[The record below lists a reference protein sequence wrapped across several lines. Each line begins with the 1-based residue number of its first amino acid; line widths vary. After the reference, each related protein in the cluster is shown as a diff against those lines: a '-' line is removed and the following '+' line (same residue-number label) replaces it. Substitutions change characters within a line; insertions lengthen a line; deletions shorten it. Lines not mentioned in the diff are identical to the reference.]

1 MSTVSCSRKGIGMWS
16 DKRPPP
22 PLPIYFLL
30 IFAVACGHDIVLPPN
45 GKIGSVHSPYFLSEY
60 YEPDVACLWNVKASK
75 GQRLKIKFDAI
86 NLSDN
91 SGSCTYDY
99 VMINSVRFCRAAP
112 KGGFYIT
119 VDRDAKIIFRSAP
132 GNAVKHGGFNFSIE
146 AIGIHIH

>member
-1 MSTVSCSRKGIGMWS
+1 MLS
-16 DKRPPP
+16 DKRPPT
-22 PLPIYFLL
+22 PLPIYFFL
-30 IFAVACGHDIVLPPN
+30 IFAAACGHDIVLPPN

-146 AIGIHIH
+146 AIGNHIH

>member
-1 MSTVSCSRKGIGMWS
+1 MSTVSCSRKGMGMWI
-16 DKRPPP
+16 DKRPPT
-22 PLPIYFLL
+22 PLPIYFLP
-30 IFAVACGHDIVLPPN
+30 IFAAACGHDIVLPPN

-112 KGGFYIT
+112 KGGYYIT